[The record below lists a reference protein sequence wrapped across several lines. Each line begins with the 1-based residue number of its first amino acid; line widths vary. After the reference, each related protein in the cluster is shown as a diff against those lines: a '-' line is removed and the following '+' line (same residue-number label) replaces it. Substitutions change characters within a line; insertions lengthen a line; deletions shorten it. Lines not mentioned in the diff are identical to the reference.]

1 MLTIILFILLLT
13 VIICIHEW
21 GHLIAAKAFNV
32 YCFEY
37 SFGMGPVI
45 FKHKT
50 KETQYS
56 IRAVPVGGFVSMAG
70 ESDGDEAYPDVIVPE
85 GRRLTDQKPWKR
97 IIIMLAGVF
106 MNFILAWVIF
116 SLVILNNGAFAE
128 SPKSVVSTVV
138 ADSPAE
144 RAGFESGDRIT
155 KVTSADGNSSS
166 IDTYTDLSIFM
177 ATSKDQ
183 QLTFQVERDGSE
195 ITLTATPEYNDE
207 EQSYFIGIAADNTNV
222 HAVNFFNCW
231 YYGAK
236 EMGMITSLLFS
247 TIISLFHGFGLD
259 QLSGPVGI
267 YNATETS
274 VSYGLTSYLFL
285 IAELSLNVGIFNLL
299 PLPVLDGG
307 QVVITLGEWIT
318 HRKLNEKVKIGIM
331 GVCWV
336 LLIGLM
342 IFATFNDIT
351 RLFS

>member
-1 MLTIILFILLLT
+1 
-13 VIICIHEW
+13 
-21 GHLIAAKAFNV
+21 
-32 YCFEY
+32 
-37 SFGMGPVI
+37 
-45 FKHKT
+45 
-50 KETQYS
+50 
-56 IRAVPVGGFVSMAG
+56 
-70 ESDGDEAYPDVIVPE
+70 
-85 GRRLTDQKPWKR
+85 
-97 IIIMLAGVF
+97 
-106 MNFILAWVIF
+106 
-116 SLVILNNGAFAE
+116 
-128 SPKSVVSTVV
+128 
-138 ADSPAE
+138 
-144 RAGFESGDRIT
+144 
-155 KVTSADGNSSS
+155 
-166 IDTYTDLSIFM
+166 
-177 ATSKDQ
+177 
-183 QLTFQVERDGSE
+183 
-195 ITLTATPEYNDE
+195 
-207 EQSYFIGIAADNTNV
+207 
-222 HAVNFFNCW
+222 
-231 YYGAK
+231 
-236 EMGMITSLLFS
+236 MITSLLFS